1 MIDVAHDAPMA
12 ERASATPTR
21 VRRRPEARAP
31 RATAHDP
38 AQETPATLVELQRW
52 MVNAIT
58 VHDADDR
65 AIERVLTAGPR
76 LSATDRLGIYR
87 DGYHARLVECLRDD
101 YPVLAETLGDERFEA
116 LCHAYVHAHPSRAP
130 SLNAFGRHMEVL
142 CREGKSAEV
151 GPIRVF
157 AAELAALEWALVE
170 VLHAETAAQLEIT
183 ALQALPPEAWARA
196 RFIRNPAL
204 HVFRFEYPVNAVFI
218 ANRIEEI
225 VPEIPAPSSN
235 AVAVYRK
242 DMQLWRMDLTPAML
256 GVLEPLLAGKTLGEA
271 LEAIEAA
278 ATDPEILAQTGANL
292 MVWFREWVDAG
303 FFTRIE
309 LAPEP

>member
-1 MIDVAHDAPMA
+1 MTAAKTAKSLRDVQVWMVSAITGPEAD
-12 ERASATPTR
+12 ASAR
-21 VRRRPEARAP
+21 
-31 RATAHDP
+31 D
-38 AQETPATLVELQRW
+38 VERY
-52 MVNAIT
+52 V
-58 VHDADDR
+58 
-65 AIERVLTAGPR
+65 TAGPR
-76 LSATDRLGIYR
+76 LSAADRFDIYR
-87 DGYHARLVECLRDD
+87 SGYHARLVECLLDD
-101 YPVLAETLGDERFEA
+101 YPVLGAMLQPLGDDAFETLCR
-116 LCHAYVHAHPSRAP
+116 AYVDRHPSASP
-130 SLNAFGRHMEVL
+130 NLNGFGRHMASF
-142 CREGKSAEV
+142 CREGKVE
-151 GPIRVF
+151 GIPGFDDLRVF
-157 AAELAALEWALVE
+157 ASELATLEWSLVE
-170 VLHAETAAQLEIT
+170 VLHAETAAPLEIA

-196 RFIRNPAL
+196 RFITNPAL

-225 VPEIPAPSSN
+225 VPEVPARSPN

-271 LEAIEAA
+271 LEAIEAE

-309 LAPEP
+309 LAPESTESSET

>member
-1 MIDVAHDAPMA
+1 VSTPPGRTLRETQVWMVGAITGAEADAPGHDL
-12 ERASATPTR
+12 ERFITP
-21 VRRRPEARAP
+21 
-31 RATAHDP
+31 
-38 AQETPATLVELQRW
+38 
-52 MVNAIT
+52 
-58 VHDADDR
+58 
-65 AIERVLTAGPR
+65 GPR
-76 LSATDRLGIYR
+76 MTASERFEIYR
-87 DGYHARLVECLRDD
+87 SGYHARLVECLLDD
-101 YPVLAETLGDERFEA
+101 YPVLAAMLGSLGDDAFDT
-116 LCHAYVHAHPSRAP
+116 LCRAYVDRHPSASP
-130 SLNAFGRHMEVL
+130 NLNGFGRHMASF
-142 CREGKSAEV
+142 CREGKV
-151 GPIRVF
+151 GCVPGFDALRVF
-157 AAELAALEWALVE
+157 ASELATLEWSLVE
-170 VLHAETAAQLEIT
+170 VLHAETAAPLEIA

-225 VPEIPAPSSN
+225 VPEVLAPSPN

-292 MVWFREWVDAG
+292 MVWFQEWVDAG